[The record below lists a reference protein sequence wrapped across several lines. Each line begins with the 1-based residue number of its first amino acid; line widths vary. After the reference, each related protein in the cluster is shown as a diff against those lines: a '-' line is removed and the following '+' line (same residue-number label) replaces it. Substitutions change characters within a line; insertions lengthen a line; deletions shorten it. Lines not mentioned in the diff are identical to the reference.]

1 LQNKPKLDEF
11 TRLGGQACLLLMALA
26 APLSIA
32 ATQTAWALAI
42 FVWIIRL
49 FVVRPRV
56 STAAFDIAVLAFVGL
71 TLASSMFSYEPEIS
85 LRKMVPVSLVT
96 IAYLAAL
103 YIPDLKFLRR
113 LVAILLIGGVISVVY
128 TLGWLAA
135 GKNLKLVKLDA
146 ASPLLTIKYA
156 ENDTILRAN
165 DADVNSPEELAAIA
179 ATVPAGGKL
188 KLLVYRHEALMEGH
202 LPIDSL
208 LARGD
213 AAGKFGILDW
223 ARGRDRRA
231 SGFFGHYTTYAEA
244 IQLLLSVA
252 FGLLVAAPAGFSRLR
267 VVLAVTVALLSLALF
282 LTVTRASWAG
292 FAVSAAI
299 IVFFSASR
307 KTILICA
314 LLAVPLAAAGFIYL
328 AAKRNVSMVDAK
340 DGSTTWRLTVWG
352 EALGVIASNPR
363 HMLVGVGMD
372 SIKTRWPE
380 WQMFDN
386 GKLPLGHMHSTPI
399 QFAFERGI
407 PVLIAWIVW
416 MMIYLKLMWRCIHDG
431 SLEWPERGLM
441 IGIFAGTFGFLLS
454 GLVHYNW
461 GDSEVVMIFYLLMG
475 LSLSIIGRGPKPQP
489 AVV

>member
-1 LQNKPKLDEF
+1 
-11 TRLGGQACLLLMALA
+11 MALA

-42 FVWIIRL
+42 LVWIIRVFL
-49 FVVRPRV
+49 VRPRA

-71 TLASSMFSYEPEIS
+71 TLVSSIFSYEPEIS

-96 IAYLAAL
+96 IAYLVAL

-128 TLGWLAA
+128 TLGWLAV
-135 GKNLKLVKLDA
+135 GKNLKLVRLDP

-165 DADVNSPEELAAIA
+165 DADVNSPEELAVIA
-179 ATVPAGGKL
+179 ATVPAGGRL
-188 KLLVYRHEALMEGH
+188 KLLVYRHEALMEGY
-202 LPIDSL
+202 LPIDTL
-208 LARGD
+208 LAGGD
-213 AAGKFGILDW
+213 AAGKFGILEW
-223 ARGRDRRA
+223 SRGRDRRA

-252 FGLLVAAPAGFSRLR
+252 FGLLIAAPMGFGRLR
-267 VVLAVTVALLSLALF
+267 GVLAVTVALLSLALF

-292 FAVSAAI
+292 FALSAAI

-307 KTILICA
+307 KSILICVV
-314 LLAVPLAAAGFIYL
+314 LAVPLAAAGLIYL
-328 AAKRNVSMVDAK
+328 AAKRNVSMLDAK
-340 DGSTTWRLTVWG
+340 DGSTTWRVTVWG
-352 EALGVIASNPR
+352 EALGVLASNPR
-363 HMLVGVGMD
+363 HILVGVGMD

-380 WQMFDN
+380 WGMFDN
-386 GKLPLGHMHSTPI
+386 GNLPLGHMHSTPL

-407 PVLIAWIVW
+407 PVLVAWIVW
-416 MMIYLKLMWRCIHDG
+416 MMIYLKLMWRRIRDG
-431 SLEWPERGLM
+431 TLEWPERGLL
-441 IGIFAGTFGFLLS
+441 IGIFAGTIGFLVS

-461 GDSEVVMIFYLLMG
+461 GDSEIVMIFYFLMG
-475 LSLSIIGRGPKPQP
+475 LSLWLIRHTDRARAITH
-489 AVV
+489 AELEAE